1 MRALIAG
8 VVGYPCPSL
17 NQAPGAS
24 SRGVIALRYYE
35 DLTEAGTADVLGV
48 AIGTVKST
56 TARALTGDARRA
68 RAEHSMNSFA
78 MIGDGST

>member
-17 NQAPGAS
+17 NQAPGAL

-35 DLTEAGTADVLGV
+35 DLTEAETADVLGV

-56 TARALTGDARRA
+56 TARALTKLRA
-68 RAEHSMNSFA
+68 QPA
-78 MIGDGST
+78 MRDVLAQGTR